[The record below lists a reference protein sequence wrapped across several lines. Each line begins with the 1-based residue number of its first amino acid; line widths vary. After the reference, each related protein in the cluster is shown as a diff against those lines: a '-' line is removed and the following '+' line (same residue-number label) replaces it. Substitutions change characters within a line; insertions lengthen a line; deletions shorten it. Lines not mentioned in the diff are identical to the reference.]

1 MIAALWA
8 FRGPIAIVLSILSIL
23 AVLWG
28 YGHSRYNAGLEVG
41 HQEAVAAK
49 LELKLAKEQWQGE
62 VKIWQQQVK
71 EQTEALAKAKAE
83 KEEIVKQNLQNFFKQ
98 KTIIDKNRS
107 NREAEIKASIK
118 PTDTITVPGV
128 FERVY
133 NDAVKGSNLIFGD
146 KGDLQVPKDR
156 PSIVG
161 ETKTF
166 DALAFTQVV
175 VGNAEEY
182 NRLALRCSKL
192 IDTVVQLEAK
202 YGANAEGSERQI
214 VATGGDILD
223 GAIRDQ
229 LF

>member
-8 FRGPIAIVLSILSIL
+8 FRGPIAIVLGILSTL
-23 AVLWG
+23 AALWG

-49 LELKLAKEQWQGE
+49 LELRLAKEQWQGE

-71 EQTEALAKAKAE
+71 NQQDALEKIKKE
-83 KEEIVKQNLQNFFKQ
+83 KEEIVKTNLQNFFKQ

-107 NREAEIKASIK
+107 NREVEIKASIRL
-118 PTDTITVPGV
+118 TDTITVPSV

-133 NDAVKGSNLIFGD
+133 NDTVKGSNIAVGD
-146 KGDLQVPKDR
+146 KGNLQVSKDR
-156 PSIVG
+156 SGIAG

-166 DALAFTQVV
+166 DALAFTQVII
-175 VGNAEEY
+175 GNAEEY
-182 NRLALRCSKL
+182 NRLALQCGKL
-192 IDTVVQLEAK
+192 IDTVVQLENQ
-202 YGANAEGSERQI
+202 YGTNTEGSKGQI
-214 VATGGDILD
+214 VATGGDVFD